1 MKAKK
6 KPIEKFKPSDLGV
19 DVTPILETIRIAEPQ
34 KRVGGT
40 KVSISSQL
48 KHAFR
53 LNRAFKVGSV
63 DELVAKLKAAGITAV

>member
-19 DVTPILETIRIAEPQ
+19 DVTPILETIKIAEPQ

-40 KVSISSQL
+40 KVSISSSL
-48 KHAFR
+48 NRDFR
-53 LNRAFKVGSV
+53 LTRSQGR
-63 DELVAKLKAAGITAV
+63 IRR

>member
-19 DVTPILETIRIAEPQ
+19 DVTPILETIKISEPQ

-40 KVSISSQL
+40 KVSISSHIQ
-48 KHAFR
+48 HAFR
-53 LNRAFKVGSV
+53 LNRTLKVGSV